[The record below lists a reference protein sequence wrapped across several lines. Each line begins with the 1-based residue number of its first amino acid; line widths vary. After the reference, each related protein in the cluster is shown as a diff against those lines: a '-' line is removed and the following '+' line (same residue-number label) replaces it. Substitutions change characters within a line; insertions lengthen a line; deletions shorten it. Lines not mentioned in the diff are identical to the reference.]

1 MKNGYTD
8 VVAHH
13 DFLQRCDRKIR
24 DGFSIPALILTVV
37 TSLFAHSAAAGEL
50 SLLVNGKAVHINAP
64 AGTHLNE
71 KNWGLGL
78 QYDWDIV
85 NKKWVCL
92 AAVSGFSDSNK
103 NPSYYAGGGALR
115 RFQFDDTHV
124 DLGLIGFVMTRK
136 DYKNDQPFFAA
147 LPAFSVG
154 TNRFSVNMTY
164 IPKVHPKAVPL
175 WFFQLKINLS
185 NFR

>member
-1 MKNGYTD
+1 MKQGYTGSA
-8 VVAHH
+8 AHL
-13 DFLQRCDRKIR
+13 DFSREF
-24 DGFSIPALILTVV
+24 FSKAKKCLSVLALILT
-37 TSLFAHSAAAGEL
+37 TATGLFTDAAAAGEL
-50 SLLVNGKAVHINAP
+50 SLLVNGKAIHIDTP

-85 NKKWVCL
+85 NKKWVPF

-103 NPSYYAGGGALR
+103 NPSYYAGGGVLR

-124 DLGLIGFVMTRK
+124 DLGLIGFLMTRK

-147 LPAFSVG
+147 LPAFSMG
-154 TNRFSVNMTY
+154 TNRVSLNMTY

-175 WFFQLKINLS
+175 WFFQLKIGLS

>member
-8 VVAHH
+8 VVAHRN
-13 DFLQRCDRKIR
+13 FPRQCFRKTR
-24 DGFSIPALILTVV
+24 QGLSTLALILTAA

-50 SLLVNGKAVHINAP
+50 SLLVNGKAIHINAP

-71 KNWGLGL
+71 KNWGLGA

-85 NKKWVCL
+85 NKKWVPF

-115 RFQFDDTHV
+115 RFQLDDTHV

-136 DYKNDQPFFAA
+136 DYKNDQPFFGV

-154 TNRFSVNMTY
+154 TNRISVNMTY

>member
-1 MKNGYTD
+1 MENGNKGVHGCGSFLHGYRRQSHRAFLALLFTL
-8 VVAHH
+8 VTGLMAVNAVA
-13 DFLQRCDRKIR
+13 
-24 DGFSIPALILTVV
+24 S
-37 TSLFAHSAAAGEL
+37 EM
-50 SLLVNGKAVHINAP
+50 SLLVNGKAVHINTP
-64 AGTHLNE
+64 AGKNLNE

-85 NKKWVCL
+85 NKKWIPFGM
-92 AAVSGFSDSNK
+92 VSGFSDSNK

-115 RFQFDDTHV
+115 RFQFDGTHV
-124 DLGLIGFVMTRK
+124 DMGAIGFVMTRK
-136 DYKNDQPFFAA
+136 GYKDNQPFLGV

-154 TNRFSVNMTY
+154 TNRVSVNMTY
-164 IPKVHPKAVPL
+164 IPKVDPKGVPL